1 MIVKKRHYV
10 ETILDIIVPAF
21 LFGVLVALRFGVDE
35 LGPEDEDANIP
46 GNYDLFNNIKGKD
59 DKQDRQIFSTEGCS
73 TILNLATLSSLKYA
87 RSLFSK
93 KKKSNLP
100 AFFHL
105 INLKSTLLTCPYCP
119 GWIDFPFYLF
129 IQAYLHVYIFR

>member
-1 MIVKKRHYV
+1 MIVKKRHYL

-59 DKQDRQIFSTEGCS
+59 DKQNRQIFSTEGCS
-73 TILNLATLSSLKYA
+73 TILNLATLKVAL
-87 RSLFSK
+87 
-93 KKKSNLP
+93 
-100 AFFHL
+100 
-105 INLKSTLLTCPYCP
+105 
-119 GWIDFPFYLF
+119 
-129 IQAYLHVYIFR
+129 

>member
-1 MIVKKRHYV
+1 MIVKKRHYL

-59 DKQDRQIFSTEGCS
+59 DKQDRQIFSTPDHHFQK
-73 TILNLATLSSLKYA
+73 N
-87 RSLFSK
+87 
-93 KKKSNLP
+93 KSNLP
-100 AFFHL
+100 AIFHL
-105 INLKSTLLTCPYCP
+105 INLKAHPTCLSLYCP
-119 GWIDFPFYLF
+119 GWVDFPFYPL
-129 IQAYLHVYIFR
+129 IQAYLPVYILER